1 MHFHGSR
8 SGSHLRY
15 PQRRPPKLSAIPRSY
30 VPDDESKYRLRP
42 WVDLRPWMSS
52 VEDQEA
58 FEDCTAEAIA
68 GALEYLLMRY
78 HSEDLFVE
86 FEGDVSRRFILWAGT
101 KIINAKA
108 RLVDKKNNTW
118 ITEAIYGLVAS
129 GFCSEKLWP
138 HTIEYPVPSKKAVAQ
153 AKSRLPPNA
162 SRKGLSWGPQRD
174 RYHVVLVVGY
184 DDRTELFCVRNSW
197 SQWWGFGGYF
207 YIPYEYLVDSK
218 FMQHASN
225 GIWAI
230 YQIQGNTRQ
239 SRKHPELLRLNNES
253 TGDPFISSPL
263 DPNVDL
269 PYWEQ
274 NRRLIDLNKRGR

>member
-153 AKSRLPPNA
+153 AKRLTVVPLFIEPTLLSMKRCLNHDRPFLISFNIELLKRPDMIKINKSMAHHPEMLRHLSRLPPNA

-197 SQWWGFGGYF
+197 SQWW
-207 YIPYEYLVDSK
+207 VC
-218 FMQHASN
+218 
-225 GIWAI
+225 I
-230 YQIQGNTRQ
+230 Y
-239 SRKHPELLRLNNES
+239 
-253 TGDPFISSPL
+253 L
-263 DPNVDL
+263 DPMT
-269 PYWEQ
+269 
-274 NRRLIDLNKRGR
+274 